1 MGLGRAW
8 HVNGVMNGAIVA
20 AVTLSAGAC
29 GGKAPGGAGGA
40 GGFVMPPASVGIVT
54 VAPHAVP
61 TPYEFT
67 GQVEAYRSV
76 EVRSRVDGIIEA
88 RPFTE
93 GARVKRGDLLYQ
105 LDTVRYAAAFQGA
118 LARYD
123 NATRTLARL
132 QALLPRHA
140 VAQQDVDNARTE
152 VDASKA
158 ALDQAQKDLSDTR
171 IRAGLDGRVGRT
183 QMQVGARVSG
193 SGDLLT
199 TIDQLDPVYVTFQPS
214 SDQIAAWH
222 ASAADRALVEPGSR
236 LAVHVVQPDGSTLPI
251 TGRLDFVAP
260 SLDSATGT
268 QEFRATFSNGT
279 GTLVPG
285 EFVHVQLDGFVKP
298 LAITIPQRAVQQG
311 LGRQFVYVVGAGDSV
326 STRDITPGPW
336 TGHEWVIDSGLVAGD
351 RVIVDGVQKVGQGMV
366 VKPAPI
372 DSTAARGANPAAAK
386 SSKS

>member
-1 MGLGRAW
+1 MGLERLRR
-8 HVNGVMNGAIVA
+8 VRGAMGAGIVA
-20 AVTLSAGAC
+20 AATLSTWAC
-29 GGKAPGGAGGA
+29 GSKTQGGAGGA
-40 GGFVMPPASVGIVT
+40 GGFVMPPASVGVVT
-54 VAPHAVP
+54 AMPHVVP

-76 EVRSRVDGIIEA
+76 EVRARVDGIIEA

-93 GARVKRGDLLYQ
+93 GALVKRGDLLYQ
-105 LDTVRYAAAFQGA
+105 LDTVRYAAAYEGA

-123 NATRTLARL
+123 NATRTLTRL

-158 ALDQAQKDLSDTR
+158 ALDQAQKDLNDTR
-171 IRAGLDGRVGRT
+171 IRAGIDGRVGRT
-183 QMQVGARVSG
+183 QMQVGSRVSG

-222 ASAADRALVEPGSR
+222 ASAADRALIAPGSK
-236 LAVHVVQPDGSTLPI
+236 LAVHVVQPDGSTLPV

-268 QEFRATFSNGT
+268 QEFRAKFSNGT

-285 EFVHVQLDGFVKP
+285 EFVHVRLDGFVKNQ
-298 LAITIPQRAVQQG
+298 AITIPQRAVQQG

-326 STRDITPGPW
+326 STRDVTPGPW

-351 RVIVDGVQKVGQGMV
+351 RVIVDGVQKVGPGMV

-372 DSTAARGANPAAAK
+372 DSTPAGAPNPAAAK